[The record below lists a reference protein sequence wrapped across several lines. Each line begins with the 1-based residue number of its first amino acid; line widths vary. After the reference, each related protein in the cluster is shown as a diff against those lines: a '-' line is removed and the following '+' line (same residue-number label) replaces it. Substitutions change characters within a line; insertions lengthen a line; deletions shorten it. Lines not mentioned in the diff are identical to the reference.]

1 MISPEEISAL
11 LQVII
16 VDLVLAGDNAIVV
29 GMVVAG
35 LPKHLRP
42 KAMFIGIAVA
52 ALMRI
57 GLAVFTLRLLEI
69 IGLMLAGGL
78 LLLWVCWKLWRE
90 IQLQRK
96 LQKEKQHKTANSE
109 SASSKS
115 MGQAIFQIV
124 LADISMSLDN
134 VLAVA
139 GVARQHTWVLIVG
152 LTLSVAF
159 MAFAATIISR
169 LLQRHHWIAYV
180 GLAVIFY
187 VSCAMIWDGAQD
199 VIEAS
204 NGLFKG

>member
-11 LQVII
+11 VQVII

-29 GMVVAG
+29 GMVVAS
-35 LPKHLRP
+35 LPKHQRP
-42 KAMFIGIAVA
+42 KAMLIGIGAA

-57 GLAVFTLRLLEI
+57 GLAVFTLQLLEI

-90 IQLQRK
+90 IQAQRQLRK
-96 LQKEKQHKTANSE
+96 DQGTDVPDAE
-109 SASSKS
+109 SAPSKS

-139 GVARQHTWVLIVG
+139 GVARHHTWVLVVG

-159 MAFAATIISR
+159 MLFAATIISK
-169 LLQRHHWIAYV
+169 LLQRHHWIAYI

-187 VSCAMIWDGAQD
+187 VSCAMIWDGAHD

-204 NGLFKG
+204 HGLLRE

>member
-11 LQVII
+11 LQVIV

-35 LPKHLRP
+35 LPKHQRP
-42 KAMFIGIAVA
+42 KAMLIGIAAA

-90 IQLQRK
+90 IQEQRRLRK
-96 LQKEKQHKTANSE
+96 NQGTDRSDTE
-109 SASSKS
+109 SAPSKS

-139 GVARQHTWVLIVG
+139 GVARHHTWVLIVG

-159 MAFAATIISR
+159 MAFAATVISK
-169 LLQRHHWIAYV
+169 LLQRHHWIAYI
-180 GLAVIFY
+180 GLALIFY
-187 VSCAMIWDGAQD
+187 VSCAMIWDGAHD

-204 NGLFKG
+204 HGLLRE